1 MEILMIKMTKLFA
14 AAVLASSFAASV
26 FAAPET
32 YVTEPNH
39 TFANFSYAHMG
50 LSTQISKFSKT
61 SGTVVYD
68 KAAKTGSV
76 DITIDMKSVD
86 TGSNLFNGHIQGGDF
101 LDTEKFPTAT
111 FKSTKVVFD
120 GDKPTS
126 IEGNL
131 TIKGITKPVTLT
143 VTHFVNKEHPMAKKD
158 AIGAN
163 ATTVIKRTEFNAGK
177 YAPAVGDDVTITVS
191 IEAIKQ

>member
-1 MEILMIKMTKLFA
+1 MTKLTRLFA
-14 AAVLASSFAASV
+14 ATALASAFATSA

-32 YVTEPNH
+32 YGVEANH
-39 TFANFSYAHMG
+39 TYANFSYSHMG
-50 LSTQISKFSKT
+50 LSTQISKFAKT

-86 TGSNLFNGHIQGGDF
+86 TASTLFNSHIQGPDF
-101 LDTEKFPTAT
+101 LDTEKYPTAT
-111 FKSTKVVFD
+111 FKSTKVVFE
-120 GDKPTS
+120 GDKPAT

-131 TIKGITKPVTLT
+131 TIKGVTKPVTLK
-143 VTHFVNKEHPMAKKD
+143 VTHFANMEHPMAKKD

-163 ATTVIKRTEFNAGK
+163 ATTMVKRTEFNAGK
-177 YAPAVGDDVTITVS
+177 YAPLVGDDVTITIS
-191 IEAIKQ
+191 LEAIKQ

>member
-1 MEILMIKMTKLFA
+1 MTLMTRLFA
-14 AAVLASSFAASV
+14 ATALASAFATSAL
-26 FAAPET
+26 AAPVT
-32 YVTEPNH
+32 YGVEPNH
-39 TFANFSYAHMG
+39 TYANFSYNHMG
-50 LSTQISKFSKT
+50 LSTQISKFNKT

-76 DITIDMKSVD
+76 DITIDMKSVE
-86 TGSNLFNGHIQGGDF
+86 TGSGLFNNHIQGADF

-120 GDKPTS
+120 GDAPAT

-131 TIKGITKPVTLT
+131 TIKGVTKPVVLK
-143 VTHFVNKEHPMAKKD
+143 VSHFANMTHPMAKKD

-163 ATTVIKRTEFNAGK
+163 ASTQIKRSDFGAGK
-177 YAPAVGDDVTITVS
+177 YAPMVGDEVTITIS
-191 IEAIKQ
+191 LEAIQQ

>member
-1 MEILMIKMTKLFA
+1 MTKLTKLFA
-14 AAVLASSFAASV
+14 ATALASAFATSA

-32 YVTEPNH
+32 YGAEPNH
-39 TFANFSYAHMG
+39 TFANFSYTHMG

-61 SGTVVYD
+61 TGTVVYD

-86 TGSNLFNGHIQGGDF
+86 TGSNLFNGHIQGADF
-101 LDTEKFPTAT
+101 LDTDKFPTAT

-120 GDKPTS
+120 GDKPAS

-131 TIKGITKPVTLT
+131 TIKGVTKPVTLK
-143 VTHFVNKEHPMAKKD
+143 VTHFVNMEHPMAKKD

-177 YAPAVGDDVTITVS
+177 YAPAVGDDVTITIS

>member
-1 MEILMIKMTKLFA
+1 MIRLTRIGSLFA
-14 AAVLASSFAASV
+14 ATALASAFATSA

-32 YVTEPNH
+32 YGVEPNH
-39 TFANFSYAHMG
+39 TYANFSYSHMG

-61 SGTVVYD
+61 SGTIVYD

-76 DITIDMKSVD
+76 DVTIDMKSVD
-86 TGSNLFNGHIQGGDF
+86 TGSNLFNGHIQGADF

-120 GDKPTS
+120 GDAPS
-126 IEGNL
+126 AIEGNL
-131 TIKGITKPVTLT
+131 TIKGVTKPVVLK
-143 VTHFVNKEHPMAKKD
+143 VTHFANMAHPMMKKD

-163 ATTVIKRTEFNAGK
+163 ASVMVKRTDFGAGK
-177 YAPAVGDDVTITVS
+177 YAPLVGDDVTITIS
-191 IEAIKQ
+191 LEAIAQ

>member
-1 MEILMIKMTKLFA
+1 MTQLTKLFA
-14 AAVLASSFAASV
+14 AAALASAFATSA

-32 YVTEPNH
+32 YNAEPNH
-39 TFANFSYAHMG
+39 TYANFSYTHMG

-61 SGTVVYD
+61 TGTVVYD

-120 GDKPTS
+120 GDKPAS

-131 TIKGITKPVTLT
+131 TIKGVTKPVTLK
-143 VTHFVNKEHPMAKKD
+143 VTHFVNMEHPMAKKD

-163 ATTVIKRTEFNAGK
+163 ATTVIKRSEFNAGK
-177 YAPAVGDDVTITVS
+177 YAPAVGDDVTIS
-191 IEAIKQ
+191 ISLEAIKQ

>member
-1 MEILMIKMTKLFA
+1 MTKLSKLFA
-14 AAVLASSFAASV
+14 AAALASSFATSV

-32 YVTEPNH
+32 YGAEPNH
-39 TFANFSYAHMG
+39 TYANFSYSHMG

-61 SGTVVYD
+61 TGTVTYD
-68 KAAKTGSV
+68 KVAKTGSV

-86 TGSNLFNGHIQGGDF
+86 TGSSLFNGHIQGADF
-101 LDTEKFPTAT
+101 LDTTAFPTAT
-111 FKSTKVVFD
+111 FKSTKVVFE
-120 GDKPTS
+120 GDKPAS

-131 TIKGITKPVTLT
+131 TIKGVTKPVTLK
-143 VTHFVNKEHPMAKKD
+143 VTHFVNMEHPMAKKD

-177 YAPAVGDDVTITVS
+177 YAPAVGDDVTITIS